1 MAQDW
6 ATVRGCRVNLC
17 TSMIAAGCTMPQVQ
31 AALRWAS
38 PEALDKYNVTQASE
52 FASWLLL
59 ARGAHNAGQ
68 SDSKGANSDV

>member
-52 FASWLLL
+52 FASWLFAL
-59 ARGAHNAGQ
+59 ARGAHKRWTERL
-68 SDSKGANSDV
+68 KGHK